1 MNFNFLI
8 SFFIGLGVYL
18 LVLGIIT
25 IVKHIRNKKKVDKEI
40 NQNKYEH
47 NESNE

>member
-18 LVLGIIT
+18 LVLVIISF
-25 IVKHIRNKKKVDKEI
+25 VKHIRNKKKVDKEI
-40 NQNKYEH
+40 NQYNSDH
-47 NESNE
+47 NE